1 MRVYAAKWGNS
12 TGMRFP
18 KAVTE
23 QLGIVP
29 GDELDLVVEGR
40 QIRLTPAR
48 RSSRQL
54 LEELVAQARQLGPEG
69 ESETVDWGPDRG
81 SEIIP
86 EDAYSRGEISLDDPG
101 QACRT
106 RVTSPG
112 SSSTR

>member
-1 MRVYAAKWGNS
+1 VGQQHGNAL
-12 TGMRFP
+12 P

-29 GDELDLVVEGR
+29 GDPLDLVVEGR
-40 QIRLTPAR
+40 QIRLTPAC

-54 LEELVAQARQLGPEG
+54 LEELVAEARRLGPAC

-86 EDAYSRGEISLDDPG
+86 EDAYSRGEITPANLPG
-101 QACRT
+101 KRAR
-106 RVTSPG
+106 RG
-112 SSSTR
+112 